1 MHTHTT
7 MLNILSAL
15 LIGGFVMDNPA
26 AAIDLTAPVPNL
38 GASNPAKKLVCKP
51 RVVSRGSGGSVEAY
65 ASGFY
70 AAAARQRWEQEVTSR
85 YGAAFS
91 QWSIALQ
98 RRGACTKIS
107 GARPRYYCS
116 AAATPCMLAR

>member
-1 MHTHTT
+1 MHIHAT
-7 MLNILSAL
+7 MLTMLSAL

-26 AAIDLTAPVPNL
+26 AAIDLTTPVPNL

-51 RVVSRGSGGSVEAY
+51 RVVSRGSGGSQEAY

-70 AAAARQRWEQEVTSR
+70 AAAARERWKQDVTSR

-91 QWSIALQ
+91 QWSIALK

-116 AAATPCMLAR
+116 AAATPCKLAR